1 MEKEIKKE
9 KGKIVAVYGPVVD
22 VGFKNVKLLPG
33 IYETVSVSTYDGKEV
48 ILEVVEHRENN
59 ICRCI
64 ALGPTYGLQRNSD
77 ATPSGS
83 LLMVP
88 KAEHLFGRIVNVMG
102 QPLDEGAAIKLS
114 GPDDFV
120 PTRRPM
126 DKESIDVNDGEGSRG
141 YEITETGI
149 KAIDLLFPLVKGSKT
164 GILGGA
170 ALGKTVLIL
179 EIIHNIITKQQGVCV
194 FTGIGERIREGN
206 ELYYE
211 FQEADLLKR
220 SILVFGQMNES
231 PGVRFEAGQ
240 TGVALAESLQDM
252 KKDVLFFVDNI
263 FRLAQ
268 AGSELSAL
276 LGRIP
281 SETGYQPTLTSE
293 ISEFH
298 ERIRSKK
305 DASITAI
312 EAVYVPADD
321 LTDPAVVAIFAH
333 LNSIM
338 VLSRSHVQKGLYPAI
353 DPIQS
358 SSSYLSAGIVGK
370 RHFNISQEIIRHLQE
385 YEELE
390 RIVAIIGKEELSK
403 HEKIIFDRARKLQN
417 FLTQPFFVAEL
428 YTGKPGK
435 YVPLDK
441 TLAGCER
448 IISGRMDSVSEDKF
462 YMIGEMDEIL
472 SE

>member
-1 MEKEIKKE
+1 MEKALD
-9 KGKIVAVYGPVVD
+9 KGKIIAVYGPVVD
-22 VGFKNVKLLPG
+22 VQFSPKRLPPG
-33 IYETVSVSTYDGKEV
+33 IYETIEVFTYKGQKV
-48 ILEVVEHRENN
+48 VLEIVEHRQNN
-59 ICRCI
+59 VCRCI
-64 ALGPTYGLQRNSD
+64 ALGPTYGLKRNSEAI
-77 ATPSGS
+77 ATGS
-83 LLMVP
+83 KLRIP
-88 KAEHLFGRIVNVMG
+88 KAQNLYGRIVNVMG
-102 QPLDEGAAIKLS
+102 EAIDGQGEIKIKNAETVAVRRS
-114 GPDDFV
+114 HETEPIDIAETDGSKFV
-120 PTRRPM
+120 
-126 DKESIDVNDGEGSRG
+126 
-141 YEITETGI
+141 ITETGI

-170 ALGKTVLIL
+170 ALGKTILIL
-179 EIIHNIITKQQGVCV
+179 EIIHNIITKQKGVCV
-194 FTGIGERIREGN
+194 FAGVGERIREGN

-211 FQEADLLKR
+211 FVEADLLKR

-240 TGVALAESLQDM
+240 TGVALAESLQQE
-252 KKDVLFFVDNI
+252 KQDVLFFVDNI

-305 DASITAI
+305 EASITAI

-338 VLSRSHVQKGLYPAI
+338 VLSRNHVQKGLYPAI

-358 SSSYLSAGIVGK
+358 SSSYLSTSIVGK
-370 RHFNISQEIIRHLQE
+370 RHYDIAQEVVRHMQE

-403 HEKIIFDRARKLQN
+403 HERIIFDRAKKLQN

-428 YTGKPGK
+428 YTGKEGK
-435 YVPLDK
+435 YVPIEK
-441 TLAGCER
+441 TLAGCEQ
-448 IISGRMDSVSEDKF
+448 IIAGRVDNIEEEKF
-462 YMIGEMDEIL
+462 YMVGGMDEIL
-472 SE
+472 PA

>member
-1 MEKEIKKE
+1 MKRETKRE
-9 KGKIVAVYGPVVD
+9 KGKITAVYGPVVD
-22 VGFKNVKLLPG
+22 VTFKNVELLPG
-33 IYETVSVSTYDGKEV
+33 IYEVLDAKTYDGKEV
-48 ILEVVEHRENN
+48 VLEVVEHRENN
-59 ICRCI
+59 VCRCI
-64 ALGPTYGLQRNSD
+64 ALGPTYGLQKNSD
-77 ATPSGS
+77 VTPSGS

-88 KAEHLFGRIVNVMG
+88 KAEYLFGRIVNVLG
-102 QPLDEGAAIKLS
+102 KPLDGGKEIKLDS
-114 GPDDFV
+114 PDEFV
-120 PTRRPM
+120 PTRHPM
-126 DKESIDVNDGEGSRG
+126 DTESIDVTDADSSVS

-149 KAIDLLFPLVKGSKT
+149 KMIDLLFPLVKGSKT

-170 ALGKTVLIL
+170 ALGKTILIL
-179 EIIHNIITKQQGVCV
+179 EIIHNIITKQKGVCV
-194 FTGIGERIREGN
+194 FAGIGERIREGN

-240 TGVALAESLQDM
+240 TGVALAESLQEM
-252 KKDVLFFVDNI
+252 KQDVLFFVDNI

-305 DASITAI
+305 DSSITSI

-333 LNSIM
+333 LNSVM
-338 VLSRSHVQKGLYPAI
+338 VLSRDNVQKGLYPAI
-353 DPIQS
+353 NPTKS
-358 SSSYLSAGIVGK
+358 SSNYLTASIVGK
-370 RHFNISQEIIRHLQE
+370 RHFDIAQEIIRHFQE

-428 YTGKPGK
+428 YTGKPGA
-435 YVPLDK
+435 YVSLEK
-441 TLAGCER
+441 TLAGCEK
-448 IISGRMDSVSEDKF
+448 IISGRMDNVPDDKF
-462 YMIGEMDEIL
+462 YMIGAIDEI
-472 SE
+472 SS